1 VAALVD
7 FVEVDE
13 VGATKVLQGFIRD
26 VDVEW
31 AVSTALLMTT
41 SLNAVI

>member
-31 AVSTALLMTT
+31 ADVDGGLDGASRDDLP
-41 SLNAVI
+41 